1 MPLLEH
7 DLFTRSIPMHDGV
20 FCGSEVDIFV
30 ILWVE
35 CSDEIDE
42 RFNRASS
49 GSCRCVC

>member
-7 DLFTRSIPMHDGV
+7 DLFTRSIPMHVGV
-20 FCGSEVDIFV
+20 FFGSEVDNFV

-42 RFNRASS
+42 RFNCDSS
-49 GSCRCVC
+49 GYYRRVC